1 RGYRVEL
8 GDIESLLKQHPDI
21 ADAWVDVR
29 RNAAATPLLVAFYCS
44 VNGVALDAQQL
55 RVWLSL
61 RLPLHMLPL
70 LYVPLSAMPL
80 GVNGKIDPQ
89 CLPLVDLRQL
99 EGPGEYVPP
108 ATELEQRLAEIWQ
121 QLLGLERVGTTTNF
135 FDLGGHSLLLVQ
147 MQQYIGQQ
155 CGQHVA
161 LVDLLRFTTIKRLAE
176 FLLAP

>member
-1 RGYRVEL
+1 MGRCATQCG
-8 GDIESLLKQHPDI
+8 G
-21 ADAWVDVR
+21 
-29 RNAAATPLLVAFYCS
+29 NAATSGLYCS

-61 RLPLHMLPL
+61 RLPLHMPPL
-70 LYVPLSAMPL
+70 LYVPLSAMPQ

-121 QLLGLERVGTTTNF
+121 QLLARCV
-135 FDLGGHSLLLVQ
+135 SAPPQ
-147 MQQYIGQQ
+147 ISSIS
-155 CGQHVA
+155 
-161 LVDLLRFTTIKRLAE
+161 VDTHFC
-176 FLLAP
+176 

>member
-1 RGYRVEL
+1 MVTAKS
-8 GDIESLLKQHPDI
+8 IPS
-21 ADAWVDVR
+21 AW
-29 RNAAATPLLVAFYCS
+29 
-44 VNGVALDAQQL
+44 
-55 RVWLSL
+55 
-61 RLPLHMLPL
+61 
-70 LYVPLSAMPL
+70 
-80 GVNGKIDPQ
+80 
-89 CLPLVDLRQL
+89 PLVDLRQL

-176 FLLAP
+176 FLLAPDAAQGTTGDQTQLRAAKQRLAFGHTRWAATTDSHH